1 VKISNKKKFFFASE
15 TNTFHIS
22 YVESKNVISIVQH
35 NFLSLNVHF
44 LQKKRAVVEARRAGN

>member
-22 YVESKNVISIVQH
+22 YVESKNTLLQAELE
-35 NFLSLNVHF
+35 FLWFKLN
-44 LQKKRAVVEARRAGN
+44 K